1 VRSRRVAV
9 GCVAGYAQT
18 GYITTRRTMEM
29 TIVWSEYMK
38 YRFSLRGYDSVVIEE
53 ILRYSSERYADTQTE
68 RMIAVGRHGNVLVM
82 VPYEIKGN
90 EIIPV
95 TVHATDKKQIT
106 ARLRSGRFRNA

>member
-1 VRSRRVAV
+1 
-9 GCVAGYAQT
+9 
-18 GYITTRRTMEM
+18 
-29 TIVWSEYMK
+29 MK
-38 YRFSLRGYDSVVIEE
+38 YRFSLRGYDPAVIEE

-68 RMIAVGRHGNVLVM
+68 RMVAVGRHGNVFVM

-106 ARLRSGRFRNA
+106 ARLRSGRFRNV

>member
-1 VRSRRVAV
+1 
-9 GCVAGYAQT
+9 
-18 GYITTRRTMEM
+18 MEK
-29 TIVWSEYMK
+29 TVVWTEYMK
-38 YRFSLRGYDSVVIEE
+38 YRFSLRGYDPVVIEE

-68 RMIAVGRHGNVLVM
+68 RMIAVGRHGNALVM
-82 VPYEIKGN
+82 VPYEIKGK